1 MIPRYTLPEMGALW
15 SEQAKYEAWLKVEVA
30 ACEAWTKLGRIPK
43 KDMAVIKKRAKFS
56 LKRIEEIESKTNHDL
71 IAFTTSVAEFV
82 GPSSRFIHMGLTS
95 TDVVDTAQAIQ
106 LTASADLLMKS
117 LEKLRGILRRQAKKH
132 RYSMMIGRTHGVHAE
147 PVTFGLKMALWYDE
161 VGRNID
167 RLRHAR
173 EQIAVGK
180 VSGAVGTF
188 ANIDPRVEGYICKI
202 LKLKPAPVSTQTLQ
216 RDRHAYFLSVLAV
229 IASSLE
235 KFATEIRNLQRTEIL
250 EAEEYFSEGQKGSSA
265 MPHKRNPLT
274 AERVAGLARV
284 VRGYALAAL
293 ENVSLWH
300 ERDITH
306 SSAERI
312 ILPDSAILLHYM
324 LAKFIDVMDR
334 LNVYPE
340 RMMRNIQLTKGLVSS
355 QQVLLALVKK
365 GASREKAYA
374 MVQRNALKAWKSE
387 SNFRRLIEGDPEVT
401 DLLSPLEIEECFNL
415 TYHLKNVDYVLK
427 RAGIL

>member
-312 ILPDSAILLHYM
+312 ILPDSTILLHYM

>member
-1 MIPRYTLPEMGALW
+1 LIPRYTLPEMGAIW
-15 SEQAKYEAWLKVEVA
+15 SEQAKYDAWLKVEVA
-30 ACEAWTKLGRIPK
+30 ACEAWTKLGRIPP
-43 KDMAVIKKRAKFS
+43 KDMAVIKKKAKFS
-56 LKRIEEIESKTNHDL
+56 LKRIEAIERKTNHDL

-106 LTASADLLMKS
+106 LTASADLLLES
-117 LEKLRGILRRQAKKH
+117 LKRLRVVLKRQAKKH

-147 PVTFGLKMALWYDE
+147 PVTFGLKMALWFDE
-161 VGRNID
+161 VGRNME
-167 RLRHAR
+167 RLEQAR
-173 EQIAVGK
+173 KHVAVGK

-188 ANIDPRVEGYICKI
+188 ANIDPRVEQFICKR
-202 LKLKPAPVSTQTLQ
+202 LGLKPAPVSTQTLQ

-250 EAEEYFSEGQKGSSA
+250 EAEEYFAEGQKGSSA

-284 VRGYALAAL
+284 IRGYALAAQ
-293 ENVSLWH
+293 ENVALWH

-340 RMMRNIQLTKGLVSS
+340 RMKRNIQLTKGLVSS

-365 GASREKAYA
+365 GTSREKAYA
-374 MVQRNALKAWKSE
+374 MVQRNALRAWKSE
-387 SNFRRLIEGDPEVT
+387 SNFRLLIEGDPEVT
-401 DLLSPLEIEECFNL
+401 SLLSPSEIEECFNL
-415 TYHLKNVDYVLK
+415 SYHLKNVDYVLR

>member
-1 MIPRYTLPEMGALW
+1 MIPRYTLPEMGAIW
-15 SEQAKYEAWLKVEVA
+15 SEQAKYDAWLKVEVA
-30 ACEAWTKLGRIPK
+30 ACEAWTKLGRIPP
-43 KDMAVIKKRAKFS
+43 KDMAVIKKKAKFS
-56 LKRIEEIESKTNHDL
+56 LKRIEAIERKTNHDL

-106 LTASADLLMKS
+106 LTASADLLLES
-117 LEKLRGILRRQAKKH
+117 LKRLRVVLKRQAKKH

-147 PVTFGLKMALWYDE
+147 PVTFGLKMALWFDE
-161 VGRNID
+161 VGRNME
-167 RLRHAR
+167 RLEQAR
-173 EQIAVGK
+173 KHVAVGK

-188 ANIDPRVEGYICKI
+188 ANIDPRVEQFICKR
-202 LKLKPAPVSTQTLQ
+202 LGLKPAPVSTQTLQ

-250 EAEEYFSEGQKGSSA
+250 EAEEYFAEGQKGSSA

-284 VRGYALAAL
+284 IRGYALAAQ
-293 ENVSLWH
+293 ENVALWH

-340 RMMRNIQLTKGLVSS
+340 RMKRNIQLTKGLVSS

-365 GASREKAYA
+365 GTSREKAYA
-374 MVQRNALKAWKSE
+374 MVQRNALRAWKSE
-387 SNFRRLIEGDPEVT
+387 SNFRLLIEGDPEVT
-401 DLLSPLEIEECFNL
+401 SLLSPSEIEECFNL
-415 TYHLKNVDYVLK
+415 SYHLKNVDYVLR